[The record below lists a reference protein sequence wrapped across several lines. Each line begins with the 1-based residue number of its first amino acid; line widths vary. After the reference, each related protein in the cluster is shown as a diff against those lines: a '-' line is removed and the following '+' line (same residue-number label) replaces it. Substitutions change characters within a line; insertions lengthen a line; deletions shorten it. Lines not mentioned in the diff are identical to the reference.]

1 LPAGGGDVGD
11 LEAGLALLADGR
23 SRSVEVDVLVNN
35 AGVLHEGDVLD
46 GGADD
51 EAVADAFA
59 VHVLGPLRLC
69 RALVPRMCA
78 RGFGRVVNVSSG
90 CGSFGEGLG
99 GPVAYSVT
107 KAAQNALTLTLA
119 REVGD
124 AVDVKVNAVCPGW
137 VRTRMGGAGAPRDHL
152 GGDAAGRWARWR
164 LLSRWL
170 AGSLVNGACGD
181 MSAAK
186 RRPRLSCPAFE
197 ADAMI
202 PPCSSLAFARRAS
215 PSPRCS
221 CSSPSPS
228 LLEASPRAWPAI
240 RCLPRRSRHPTTS
253 MR

>member
-1 LPAGGGDVGD
+1 MPLPAGGGDVGD

-137 VRTRMGGAGAPRDHL
+137 VRTRMGGAGAPRDVETGARGITWAATL
-152 GGDAAGRWARWR
+152 PADGPAGGFFRD
-164 LLSRWL
+164 
-170 AGSLVNGACGD
+170 GSPV
-181 MSAAK
+181 
-186 RRPRLSCPAFE
+186 P
-197 ADAMI
+197 
-202 PPCSSLAFARRAS
+202 
-215 PSPRCS
+215 
-221 CSSPSPS
+221 
-228 LLEASPRAWPAI
+228 W
-240 RCLPRRSRHPTTS
+240 
-253 MR
+253 